1 MKAKRQG
8 MATEQNAAQRSVKSA
23 ERVLD
28 ILEFVGPR
36 AEGASFTQI
45 GAALSIPKSSLH
57 ALLDALVQRGYLEI
71 EAERRRYRLGVRVW
85 EAGQAYPRHHDVI
98 EVARAVLRDV
108 VGRVN
113 ETAQLARLS
122 GRDNV
127 YLAKEESSH
136 PLRLQSETGSRLPAH
151 ATGVGKALLAQMPRE
166 AVAGIVGGPD
176 LQRFTPTT
184 HATLAELSDE
194 LAETRRRGFAV
205 DNAEYT
211 PGVFCLAV
219 PVVDRS
225 GQASLALSV
234 SLPVIRLSRHRLAAI
249 LEEIARG
256 SLAISQRIGA
266 PRADATLSDLARP
279 GAGLIAIDAL
289 FESGRYLASLSE

>member
-1 MKAKRQG
+1 
-8 MATEQNAAQRSVKSA
+8 MATDHNGAQRSVKSA

-36 AEGASFTQI
+36 AEGASFTQM
-45 GAALSIPKSSLH
+45 GAALQIPKSSLH
-57 ALLDALVQRGYLEI
+57 ALLDALVQRGYLEL
-71 EAERRRYRLGVRVW
+71 EAERRRYRLGTRVW

-98 EVARAVLRDV
+98 EVARTVLREI

-151 ATGVGKALLAQMPRE
+151 ATGVGKVLLAQMPRE
-166 AVAGIVGGPD
+166 ELARILGGPS
-176 LQRFTPTT
+176 LQCFTPTT
-184 HATLAELSDE
+184 YTNLADLTDELSE
-194 LAETRRRGFAV
+194 ILRRGFAV

-219 PVVDRS
+219 PVIDRS
-225 GQASLALSV
+225 GQKNLALSV
-234 SLPVIRLSRHRLAAI
+234 SLPMIRLSRARLAAI

-256 SLAISQRIGA
+256 SVAISQRIGA
-266 PRADATLSDLARP
+266 PRIDPVLEKLAQP
-279 GAGLIAIDAL
+279 GAGVAAVDAMID
-289 FESGRYLASLSE
+289 SRRYPVTLAD

>member
-1 MKAKRQG
+1 MTTG
-8 MATEQNAAQRSVKSA
+8 QNAQRSVKSA

-45 GAALSIPKSSLH
+45 GAALQIPKSSLH

-71 EAERRRYRLGVRVW
+71 EPERRRYRLGTRVW

-98 EVARAVLRDV
+98 EVARAVLREI

-151 ATGVGKALLAQMPRE
+151 ATGVGKALLAQLPRDE
-166 AVAGIVGGPD
+166 VVRIVGDPD

-184 HATLAELSDE
+184 HAEVERLLDE

-219 PVVDRS
+219 LVLDRT
-225 GQASLALSV
+225 GVGNLALSV
-234 SLPVIRLSRHRLAAI
+234 SLPMIRLSRPRLATI

-256 SLAISQRIGA
+256 SLSISQRIGA
-266 PRADATLSDLARP
+266 PRVDPILAALAEP
-279 GAGLIAIDAL
+279 GAGARAIDAI
-289 FESGRYLASLSE
+289 FESGRYPVVLAD

>member
-1 MKAKRQG
+1 MTTG
-8 MATEQNAAQRSVKSA
+8 QNAAQRSVKSA

-45 GAALSIPKSSLH
+45 GAELHIPKSSLH

-98 EVARAVLRDV
+98 EVARSVLRDI

-151 ATGVGKALLAQMPRE
+151 ATGVGKALLAQMPHD
-166 AVAGIVGGPD
+166 AVARIVGGPD

-184 HATLAELSDE
+184 HTTLAALVEE

-211 PGVFCLAV
+211 SGVFCLAV
-219 PVVDRS
+219 PVIDRS
-225 GQASLALSV
+225 GQGNLALSV
-234 SLPVIRLSRHRLAAI
+234 SLPMIRLSRPRLATI

-256 SLAISQRIGA
+256 SGAISQRIGA
-266 PRADATLSDLARP
+266 PRADPILAGLAQP
-279 GAGLIAIDAL
+279 GAGAQAIDAL
-289 FESGRYLASLSE
+289 LDSGRYPVSLAE